1 MKLPNNWMLFRSLV
15 LEKIRTYCA
24 LKIWP
29 YDYDIFTTWLSNFQS
44 PEDEYVALHLLDSL
58 IVRSKTMAVAG
69 YSRLLHTDLR
79 VYLQKNNIIN
89 PGMSIKD
96 WMTAIKSRSL
106 GKQII
111 FHPVKLQNDRGESGS
126 TLFRLLSRL
135 LRTDLNSSN
144 LSSVKPG
151 QTVILIDDFIG
162 GGTQFETFAEENN
175 LSNLMQT
182 STVIYCPLI
191 ALEAGL
197 NRLNGLFP
205 MLTILPVEIIE
216 SSHDLF
222 FSNSE
227 MTKFRNDF
235 DNTVEDIKLH
245 FIKMQSKYASTNMP
259 YWLGKDDVCLPLVF
273 EWGCP
278 NQTFS
283 ILWMEYSPRDDQWC
297 QLFSRRS

>member
-29 YDYDIFTTWLSNFQS
+29 YDYDIFTSWLSNFQS

-58 IVRSKTMAVAG
+58 IVRSKAMAVAG

-79 VYLQKNNIIN
+79 VHLQKNTIIDSD
-89 PGMSIKD
+89 MSIKD
-96 WMTAIKSRSL
+96 WMAAIKSRKL
-106 GKQII
+106 ANII
-111 FHPVKLQNDRGESGS
+111 TFHPVKLKGDHGESGS

-135 LRTDLNSSN
+135 LRTDFESNN
-144 LSSVKPG
+144 LSSVAPG
-151 QTVILIDDFIG
+151 QTIILIDDFIG
-162 GGTQFETFAEENN
+162 GGTQFETFAEEIN
-175 LSNLMQT
+175 LPKLMQE

-191 ALEAGL
+191 AFQAGL
-197 NRLNGLFP
+197 DRLNGLFP
-205 MLTILPVEIIE
+205 ALKVLPVETIDCLHE
-216 SSHDLF
+216 LF
-222 FSNSE
+222 FSNNE
-227 MTKFRNDF
+227 TAKFKNDF
-235 DNTVEDIKLH
+235 DNTVEDIKAH
-245 FIKMQSKYASTNMP
+245 FISMQRHYASSNMP
-259 YWLGKDDVCLPLVF
+259 FWMGKDDVCLPLVF

-283 ILWMEYSPRDDQWC
+283 VLWMEHSPKVEQWC